1 MQEIKIDLRNQSEER
16 MNESRR
22 TTHLLYQLNNT
33 EMYTENYERLLKEL
47 FTGGLGDKCM
57 VQLPLYMNFAE
68 NLHIGNN
75 VVIMPYFKCMSAG
88 QIYIDDDVRIAM
100 NVSLITNNHDMYER
114 EILLVKDIHICKNA
128 WIGANA
134 TIMPGVTIGEN
145 AVVGAG
151 SIVTKD
157 VAPNTVVV
165 GAPAKEIRTLDPEKF
180 KEE

>member
-88 QIYIDDDVRIAM
+88 QIYI
-100 NVSLITNNHDMYER
+100 
-114 EILLVKDIHICKNA
+114 
-128 WIGANA
+128 
-134 TIMPGVTIGEN
+134 
-145 AVVGAG
+145 
-151 SIVTKD
+151 
-157 VAPNTVVV
+157 
-165 GAPAKEIRTLDPEKF
+165 
-180 KEE
+180 